1 MTRTAGRPHSP
12 VVRSLTPVL
21 ACLALLAGCET
32 RDPTRGYGVGAVQYQ
47 DVVVPAG
54 LKLREDGHESYSRDD
69 AGWRQAHLV
78 YVGQTRVDEAA
89 NYVRQ
94 RMPQHS
100 WSIVANEELEGGV
113 VKLRFERSVYTAEYT
128 FVRADGATR
137 MVVDYAT
144 DYTRR

>member
-1 MTRTAGRPHSP
+1 MTRIAGLPHPTS
-12 VVRSLTPVL
+12 VRSLPIAL
-21 ACLALLAGCET
+21 ASLALLAACET
-32 RDPTRGYGVGAVQYQ
+32 RDPTRSYGVGAAQYQ

-54 LKLREDGHESYSRDD
+54 LKLREEGQESYSRDE

-78 YVGQTRVDEAA
+78 YTGQTRVDEAT

-94 RMPQHS
+94 RMPQHNWTMVGS
-100 WSIVANEELEGGV
+100 EELEGGV

>member
-1 MTRTAGRPHSP
+1 MTRFAGLSHRFLGG
-12 VVRSLTPVL
+12 SLPSVLVCLAVL
-21 ACLALLAGCET
+21 AACET
-32 RDPTRGYGVGAVQYQ
+32 GDPSRSYGVGAAQYQ

-54 LKLREDGHESYSRDD
+54 LKLREGGHESYSRDE

-78 YVGQTRVDEAA
+78 YSGQTRVEEAA

-94 RMPQHS
+94 RMPQHN
-100 WSIVANEELEGGV
+100 WSMVASEELEGGV
-113 VKLRFERSVYTAEYT
+113 VKLRFERSVYTADYT
-128 FVRADGATR
+128 FVRADGATQ